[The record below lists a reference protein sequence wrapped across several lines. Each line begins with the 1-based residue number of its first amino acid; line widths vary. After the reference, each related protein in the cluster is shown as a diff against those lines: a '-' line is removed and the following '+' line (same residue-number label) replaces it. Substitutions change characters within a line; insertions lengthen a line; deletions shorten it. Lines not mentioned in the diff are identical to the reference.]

1 MVVAIG
7 IDLGTT
13 YTCAAYYNN
22 SNVDI
27 IPGFDG
33 QRLMASIVNYSDEVI
48 VGNPA
53 KNMDSAFTITGSKR
67 IIGRLYDNV
76 GDYYDKDRLVRV
88 GDAPIYRL
96 VRDDVIV
103 FNGSAEDVAADILAH
118 VRKYVTAYIGE
129 DIRDAVITVPAN
141 FDNNQ
146 RTATL
151 NAAKA
156 AGLNIL
162 RIINEPTAAALA
174 ANIRQGRV
182 LICDIGGGTS
192 DYTLLDVIADS
203 DVYEIIGSYSDHKF
217 GGIDI
222 DLELAGYIR
231 GKIGNI
237 TLSQRHISRIN
248 AECER
253 VKRVLSNLPSAT
265 FAIEALIDDRDISYN
280 ITRSQFNTICDSIFF
295 KIKKTIKNFLTDLQ
309 IDINSVDNIILVGG
323 TTRIPR
329 ISEILRELF
338 PNKPIDTSNN
348 PDESV
353 AIGAAIMA
361 ANIAAKDTVNNTVLL
376 DVSQLSLG
384 IEQADG
390 TMAVIIP
397 KNTTIPCDMI
407 KTFTIIDPDIE
418 IRVRIYEGERML
430 CNNNILVGELIIK
443 EYDKSRDTID
453 ICLSID
459 VSGVLEVTAI
469 DNNNR
474 ISATF
479 QRRVYD
485 NNTVVALG
493 ELSREDREIE
503 LKKRGVLE
511 KRRIIDALIASTK
524 RREDAD
530 KYRGFIEYCREW
542 MNDDT
547 ELELDIDVYCDFI
560 NNMREHLKIN
570 EVAINIP
577 PPPVKNNITLFT
589 KLSDLLVNNG

>member
-1 MVVAIG
+1 MVAAIG

-13 YTCAAYYNN
+13 YTCAAYINN
-22 SNVDI
+22 GKPEI

-33 QRLMASIVNYSDEVI
+33 ERLMASIVNYSDEVI

-53 KNMDSAFTITGSKR
+53 KGLDPAFTISGSKR
-67 IIGRLYDNV
+67 IIGRQFHNV
-76 GDYYDKDRLVRV
+76 GEFYDQEKLVRV
-88 GDAPIYRL
+88 DNSPIFRL
-96 VRDDVIV
+96 ARDDRIV
-103 FNGSAEDVAADILAH
+103 FNGSAEDVAADILSH
-118 VRKYVTAYIGE
+118 LRKYVNAYLDM

-156 AGLNIL
+156 AGFNIL

-182 LICDIGGGTS
+182 LICDIGGGTA
-192 DYTLLDVIADS
+192 DFTLLNVIADS
-203 DVYEIIGSYSDHKF
+203 DVYEIIASYSDHKF

-222 DLELAGYIR
+222 DMELAQYIR
-231 GKIGNI
+231 QRIGNI
-237 TLSQRHISRIN
+237 TLSQRQISRIN
-248 AECER
+248 KEAER
-253 VKRVLSNLPSAT
+253 VKRVLSNLSSTT
-265 FAIEALIDDRDISYN
+265 FAIESLIDDRDISLN
-280 ITRSQFNTICDSIFF
+280 ITRTQFNTICESIFF
-295 KIKKTIKNFLTDLQ
+295 KIKKTIKNFFTD
-309 IDINSVDNIILVGG
+309 IVVDRDSVDSIILVGG
-323 TTRIPR
+323 TTRIPQIVDIIR
-329 ISEILRELF
+329 DLF
-338 PNKPIDTSNN
+338 PDKPINTTNN
-348 PDESV
+348 PDESI

-361 ANIAAKDTVNNTVLL
+361 ANLATKHTDTVTLL

-397 KNTTIPCDMI
+397 KNTTIPCDMV
-407 KTFTIIDPDIE
+407 KSFTIIDANDI
-418 IRVRIYEGERML
+418 IRIRIYEGERML
-430 CNNNILVGELIIK
+430 CHNNILVGELIVS
-443 EYDKSRDTID
+443 EYDKSRNTID

-469 DNNNR
+469 DNNTR
-474 ISATF
+474 ISAHF
-479 QRRVYD
+479 QRHIYD
-485 NNTVVALG
+485 NNTVIALS

-511 KRRIIDALIASTK
+511 KRRIIENLIISTK

-530 KYRGFIEYCREW
+530 KFADFIGYCREW
-542 MNDDT
+542 MDDDA
-547 ELELDIDVYCDFI
+547 ELDLDIDVYCDFI

-577 PPPVKNNITLFT
+577 QQPVKNNITLST
-589 KLSDLLVNNG
+589 KLSDLLLNDK